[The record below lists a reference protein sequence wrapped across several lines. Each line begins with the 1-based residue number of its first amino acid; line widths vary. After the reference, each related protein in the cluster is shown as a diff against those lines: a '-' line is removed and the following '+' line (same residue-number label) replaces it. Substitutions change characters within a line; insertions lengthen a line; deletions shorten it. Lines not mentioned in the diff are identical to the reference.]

1 MQTLELLLIE
11 ASPRQANATSSQLGR
26 RLAGALQ
33 EHCGCAVVVTERH
46 LGARPLPP
54 LSAEYAESLLLPYE
68 EALER
73 YGEHLEL
80 TDALVAELERADL
93 VVIASPVHNF
103 TVPAALKLWIDLVVR
118 NGVTFKN
125 TPQGKVGLLRDR
137 PVLVAV
143 TSGGAMFR
151 EPPIQPDFFRPYLS
165 AALGVIGLRSIS
177 YVPATGLAF
186 TAEPLA
192 QASMQ
197 ADAWIAAS
205 LPAFLQQLP
214 AHGQGG

>member
-1 MQTLELLLIE
+1 MELLLIE
-11 ASPRQANATSSQLGR
+11 ASPRKDHATSSQLGR

-33 EHCGCAVVVTERH
+33 EHCGHTVTLTERH
-46 LGARPLPP
+46 LGSQPLAP
-54 LSAEYAESLLLPYE
+54 LSAEYAESLLLPYD
-68 EALER
+68 EAVQR
-73 YGEHLEL
+73 YGAHLAQSDE
-80 TDALVAELERADL
+80 LVAELDRADM

-118 NGVTFKN
+118 NGVTFRN
-125 TPQGKVGLLRDR
+125 TPEGKVGLLRDR

-151 EPPIQPDFFRPYLS
+151 DPSKQPDFFRPYLS
-165 AALGVIGLRSIS
+165 AALGVVGLHSVS

-186 TAEPLA
+186 AEQPLA
-192 QASMQ
+192 QAASA

-205 LPAFLQQLP
+205 LQDFLRGVAGARQR
-214 AHGQGG
+214 

>member
-1 MQTLELLLIE
+1 MKALELLLIE
-11 ASPRQANATSSQLGR
+11 ASPRQANATSSLLGR

-33 EHCGCAVVVTERH
+33 EHCGRPVTLTERH
-46 LGARPLPP
+46 LGAQPLPP
-54 LSAEYAESLLLPYE
+54 LSAGYAESLRLPHS
-68 EALER
+68 EAQER
-73 YGEHLEL
+73 YGAHLAVSEEL
-80 TDALVAELERADL
+80 IAELDRADM

-125 TPQGKVGLLRDR
+125 TPEGKVGLLRDR

-151 EPPIQPDFFRPYLS
+151 DPPKQPDFFRPYLS
-165 AALGVIGLRSIS
+165 AALGVVGLHSLH
-177 YVPATGLAF
+177 YVHATNLAF
-186 TAEPLA
+186 VEQPLA
-192 QASMQ
+192 HAASA

-205 LPAFLQQLP
+205 LQDFLHSVP
-214 AHGQGG
+214 VHRQGA

>member
-1 MQTLELLLIE
+1 MKTLNLLLIE
-11 ASPRQANATSSQLGR
+11 ASPRLANATSSQLGR

-33 EHCGCAVVVTERH
+33 ERCGSAVTLTERH

-54 LSAEYAESLLLPYE
+54 LSAEYAESLLLPYD
-68 EALER
+68 EALAR
-73 YGEHLEL
+73 YGAHLDLSDE
-80 TDALVAELERADL
+80 LVAELERADM

-118 NGVTFKN
+118 NGVTFKI
-125 TPQGKVGLLRDR
+125 TPEGKVGLLRDR

-151 EPPIQPDFFRPYLS
+151 DPPKQPDFFRPYLS
-165 AALGVIGLRSIS
+165 AALDVIGLRSIS

-186 TAEPLA
+186 AEQPLA
-192 QASMQ
+192 QAASE

-205 LPAFLQQLP
+205 LQGFLQSVP
-214 AHGQGG
+214 GPVRE

>member
-1 MQTLELLLIE
+1 MSTLELLLIE
-11 ASPRQANATSSQLGR
+11 ASPRKANATSSQLGR

-33 EHCGCAVVVTERH
+33 EQCGSTVVLTERH
-46 LGARPLPP
+46 LGAQPLPP
-54 LSAEYAESLLLPYE
+54 MSAEYAESLLLPYD
-68 EALER
+68 EALDR

-80 TDALVAELERADL
+80 SDELVAELERADI

-118 NGVTFKN
+118 NGVTFRN
-125 TPQGKVGLLRDR
+125 TPEGKVGLLRDR

-151 EPPIQPDFFRPYLS
+151 DPPKQPDFFRPYLS
-165 AALGVIGLRSIS
+165 AALGVVGLRNIS
-177 YVPATGLAF
+177 YVQATGLAF
-186 TAEPLA
+186 VDEPLA
-192 QASMQ
+192 QAASA

-205 LPAFLQQLP
+205 LQGFLQSV
-214 AHGQGG
+214 

>member
-1 MQTLELLLIE
+1 MKTLNLLLIE
-11 ASPRQANATSSQLGR
+11 ASPRLANATSSQLGR

-33 EHCGCAVVVTERH
+33 ERCGSAVTLTERH

-54 LSAEYAESLLLPYE
+54 LSAEYAESLLLPYD
-68 EALER
+68 EALAR
-73 YGEHLEL
+73 YGAHLDLSDE
-80 TDALVAELERADL
+80 LVAELERADM

-118 NGVTFKN
+118 NGVTFKI
-125 TPQGKVGLLRDR
+125 TPEGKVGLLRDR

-151 EPPIQPDFFRPYLS
+151 DPPKQPDFFRPYLS
-165 AALGVIGLRSIS
+165 AALDVIGLRSIS

-186 TAEPLA
+186 AEQPLT
-192 QASMQ
+192 QAASE

-205 LPAFLQQLP
+205 LQGFLQSVP
-214 AHGQGG
+214 GPVRE

>member
-1 MQTLELLLIE
+1 MKTLELLLIE
-11 ASPRQANATSSQLGR
+11 ASPRKANATSSQLGR
-26 RLAGALQ
+26 RLVGALQ
-33 EHCGCAVVVTERH
+33 EHCGCAVTLTERH

-54 LSAEYAESLLLPYE
+54 LSAEYAESLLLPYD
-68 EALER
+68 EALAR

-80 TDALVAELERADL
+80 SDELVSELERADL

-103 TVPAALKLWIDLVVR
+103 TLPAALKLWIDLVVR
-118 NGVTFKN
+118 NGVTFN
-125 TPQGKVGLLRDR
+125 ITPEGKVGLLRDR

-151 EPPIQPDFFRPYLS
+151 DPPKQPDFFRPYLS

-186 TAEPLA
+186 AEEPLV
-192 QASMQ
+192 QAAGE
-197 ADAWIAAS
+197 ADAWVAAS
-205 LPAFLQQLP
+205 LQGFLQSVP
-214 AHGQGG
+214 GQGD